1 MESFIGLDN
10 HTEEIRQH
18 RVWETVMINHKI
30 MVTIVGCT

>member
-1 MESFIGLDN
+1 MELFVGLEN

-18 RVWETVMINHKI
+18 RVWKTIMTKRKV